1 MKGGF
6 WILLADRHC
15 WSNSVEHSKRKAL
28 KDSMTIFDG
37 ELGLQFVTHLANHY
51 TVPDLVR
58 LAQLAAEKGFKQIWV
73 NDNIRYRS
81 QIVVL
86 TAIAARVPI
95 RLGTAIMVPYF
106 HNPLDMA
113 DSFAALSELCGNR
126 EISIGVARG
135 DLGQS
140 PQHVQ
145 ALKPIAMVSETVR
158 FLRRALQG
166 EEIRYAEYPFLQ
178 EFYRLNPN
186 GKFRLAFKPQS
197 TFKFYGGGNGPQSL
211 QMCGRI
217 MDGLISSGTYI
228 PMLKAGRLPRMLAT
242 AEKAARELDSAKRL
256 RKICELNVSISRNRE
271 QAIDFPKRQ
280 VSHSIL
286 QWEALGFTAEEYAK
300 LGVQRERVL
309 ELRKAYAS
317 GATVE
322 EASKLVTEAMV
333 KAYYAAGTPEEVRDQ
348 IIELAG
354 EAGRLG
360 YDHVAFAKLGPD
372 YEEAINLLAN
382 DIMPALT

>member
-1 MKGGF
+1 
-6 WILLADRHC
+6 
-15 WSNSVEHSKRKAL
+15 
-28 KDSMTIFDG
+28 MTIFAG

-58 LAQLAAEKGFKQIWV
+58 LAQLAADKGFKQIWV
-73 NDNIRYRS
+73 NDNIRYRG
-81 QIVVL
+81 QLVVL

-113 DSFAALSELCGNR
+113 DSFAALSELCGGQ

-158 FLRRALQG
+158 FVRRALQG

-228 PMLKAGRLPRMLAT
+228 PMLKAGRLQGMLAT
-242 AEKAARELDSAKRL
+242 AEKAARKLDSAKRL

-372 YEEAINLLAN
+372 YEEAINLLT
-382 DIMPALT
+382 DQVVPVLR

>member
-1 MKGGF
+1 M
-6 WILLADRHC
+6 
-15 WSNSVEHSKRKAL
+15 S
-28 KDSMTIFDG
+28 IFDG

-58 LAQLAAEKGFKQIWV
+58 LAQLATDRGFEQIWV
-73 NDNIRYRS
+73 NDNIRYRG
-81 QIVVL
+81 QMVVM

-113 DSFAALSELCGNR
+113 DSFAALSELCGDQ

-145 ALKPIAMVSETVR
+145 ALKPVAMVSETVR
-158 FLRRALQG
+158 FIRRALQG
-166 EEIRYAEYPFLQ
+166 EEIRYVEYPFLQ

-186 GKFRLAFKPQS
+186 GKFRLAFKPKA

-211 QMCGRI
+211 RVCGRV

-228 PMLKAGRLPRMLAT
+228 PMLKAGRLPGMLAT
-242 AEKAARELDSAKRL
+242 ADATAREFDPAKRL
-256 RKICELNVSISRNRE
+256 RKVCELNVSISRDRE
-271 QAIDFPKRQ
+271 KAIEFPKRQ

-286 QWEALGFTAEEYAK
+286 QWEALGFTADEYAG
-300 LGVQRERVL
+300 LGVKREQVL
-309 ELRKAYAS
+309 KLKEAYAS

-322 EASKLVTEAMV
+322 EAANLVTEPMV
-333 KAYYAAGTPEEVRDQ
+333 KSYYAAGTPEEVKDQ

-354 EAGRLG
+354 AAGRLG

-372 YEEAINLLAN
+372 YEEAIELLAN
-382 DIMPALT
+382 EVVPALR

>member
-1 MKGGF
+1 
-6 WILLADRHC
+6 
-15 WSNSVEHSKRKAL
+15 
-28 KDSMTIFDG
+28 MTIFDG

-58 LAQLAAEKGFKQIWV
+58 LAQVAADKGFKQIWV
-73 NDNIRYRS
+73 NDNIRYRG
-81 QIVVL
+81 QLVVL
-86 TAIAARVPI
+86 TAIAARLPI

-113 DSFAALSELCGNR
+113 DSLAALSELCGDQ

-158 FLRRALQG
+158 FVRRALQG

-228 PMLKAGRLPRMLAT
+228 PMLKAGRLQGMLAT
-242 AEKAARELDSAKRL
+242 AEKAARKLDSAKRL

-372 YEEAINLLAN
+372 YEEAINLLT
-382 DIMPALT
+382 DQVVPVLR